1 MYIKILTYTICVETV
16 IVKKINYSFQWQ
28 QTEDF
33 SRKKEIRTHMYKLRE
48 ERLRNLY
55 SPEPGAEVKGPYLFY
70 IFFVNK

>member
-1 MYIKILTYTICVETV
+1 MG
-16 IVKKINYSFQWQ
+16 KKNYYSNVYKYYFQWQ

-55 SPEPGAEVKGPYLFY
+55 SPEPGAEVKGPCLFQIFSFNTY
-70 IFFVNK
+70 ILT